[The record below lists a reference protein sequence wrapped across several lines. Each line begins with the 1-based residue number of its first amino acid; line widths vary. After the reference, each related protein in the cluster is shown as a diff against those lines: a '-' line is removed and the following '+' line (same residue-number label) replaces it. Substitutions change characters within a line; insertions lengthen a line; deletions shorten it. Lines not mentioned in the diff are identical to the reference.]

1 MSALRELSQ
10 DFILSLHTYPTAFPQ
25 FIHMPTCFLC
35 FSHFLAFFFV
45 PLENQISS
53 SLHSFPV
60 PLHPSHDWLS
70 IIKISIFQ
78 LNVIFTSHLNWNQAI
93 LFVPWPWHTFF
104 QSTYLSLKCFFFV
117 KVYWVVVFLSCLHDS
132 RGLFFL
138 IQIEF
143 SGPRTEPNI

>member
-1 MSALRELSQ
+1 MSP
-10 DFILSLHTYPTAFPQ
+10 DFIFNLILF
-25 FIHMPTCFLC
+25 HMPTCFLC

-78 LNVIFTSHLNWNQAI
+78 LNVIFTSHLNWNQVAI